1 MENVPTIPTT
11 AQKVF
16 CPYCFHT
23 LSGGD
28 YFCPFCGK
36 QIKEKPVDTSV
47 MKQVSVY
54 LVSLLLPPAGLW
66 PAFKYLKAKDPQAKK
81 IGMVCIVLTI
91 ISILL
96 SVYFLSA
103 FVNSI
108 NTQITNQLNDG
119 LLGI

>member
-1 MENVPTIPTT
+1 MENVPAIPTT

-66 PAFKYLKAKDPQAKK
+66 PAFKYLKTNDPKAKK
-81 IGMVCIVLTI
+81 IGMICIGLTI

-103 FVNSI
+103 FVNTI
-108 NTQITNQLNDG
+108 NTQINNQLNDG